1 MTPKRKKQH
10 STSLAMIRRY
20 FPLVAIVKDA
30 THTMLVEVTSADNAN
45 ADVKNHR
52 TCALAI
58 AATRCFHADGAI
70 IGMTT
75 SWLIKGRTAFRFMN
89 AETVTRE
96 ITSFDRK
103 AGFDAGTY
111 LLSPPS
117 DSNRLGMVRSHNPDR
132 RSNGSRKGKPAFRH
146 YTRNVRAS
154 LRGNITLSPV

>member
-1 MTPKRKKQH
+1 MTGKKQH

-20 FPLVAIVKDA
+20 FPLVQMVKDA
-30 THTMLVEVTSADNAN
+30 AKYMVVEVTSEDNAN
-45 ADVKNHR
+45 AAVMNHR

-75 SWLIKGRTAFRFMN
+75 SWLIKGRTAFRFKN

-96 ITSFDRK
+96 ITSFDRR
-103 AGFDAGTY
+103 AGFDAGSY
-111 LLSPPS
+111 LLSPPCES
-117 DSNRLGMVRSHNPDR
+117 SRLGMVRSHNPHR
-132 RSNGSRKGKPAFRH
+132 GSNGNRTRRPSFRH

-154 LRGNITLSPV
+154 LRGNITLEPV

>member
-1 MTPKRKKQH
+1 MTGKRKNH
-10 STSLAMIRRY
+10 STSLSMIRRY
-20 FPLVAIVKDA
+20 FPLVEMVKDA
-30 THTMLVEVTSADNAN
+30 TKAMVVDVTASDNAN

-75 SWLIKGRTAFRFMN
+75 SWLIKGRTAYRFMN

-103 AGFDAGTY
+103 AGFDAGMY

-117 DSNRLGMVRSHNPDR
+117 ESNRLGMVRSHNPLR
-132 RSNGSRKGKPAFRH
+132 GGNGNRKTKPSFRH

-154 LRGNITLSPV
+154 LRGNITLEPV

>member
-1 MTPKRKKQH
+1 MTPQRKQH

-20 FPLVAIVKDA
+20 FPFVQMVKDA
-30 THTMLVEVTSADNAN
+30 TKTMLVEVTSDDNAN
-45 ADVKNHR
+45 AAVMNHR

-75 SWLIKGRTAFRFMN
+75 SWLIKGRTAFRFKN

-111 LLSPPS
+111 LLSPPCES
-117 DSNRLGMVRSHNPDR
+117 SRLGMVRSSNPHR
-132 RSNGSRKGKPAFRH
+132 GSNGNRKGKSSFRH
-146 YTRNVRAS
+146 FTRNVRAS
-154 LRGNITLSPV
+154 LRGNITLEPV

>member
-1 MTPKRKKQH
+1 
-10 STSLAMIRRY
+10 MIRRY
-20 FPLVAIVKDA
+20 FPMVELVKDA
-30 THTMLVEVTSADNAN
+30 TKPMVVTVTGDDNAN

-103 AGFDAGTY
+103 AGFDAGMY

-117 DSNRLGMVRSHNPDR
+117 ACNRLGLVRSNNPH
-132 RSNGSRKGKPAFRH
+132 RSRGNGNRKGPAFRH

-154 LRGNITLSPV
+154 LRGNITLEPLRV